1 MVNFAG
7 SRSRPLIAE
16 TITGVVREARL
27 GLIVRSVSIHVNTVP
42 GAPPQ
47 GEGVTSRPRPLPDV
61 VREKLLVA

>member
-27 GLIVRSVSIHVNTVP
+27 GLIVRSVSIHVNLMSGGTP
-42 GAPPQ
+42 TG
-47 GEGVTSRPRPLPDV
+47 GGSTERTPLIY
-61 VREKLLVA
+61 LVYGWQSLC